1 MESMQMSC
9 NWLLN
14 RLWYFHTVE
23 YYYSV
28 IKKESTIDTCN
39 NIYYTKWEKPGT
51 KDYILY
57 VSTLEKVD
65 L

>member
-1 MESMQMSC
+1 MSC

-14 RLWYFHTVE
+14 RLWYIHTVE
-23 YYYSV
+23 YLLSN
-28 IKKESTIDTCN
+28 KKESSIDTCN

-51 KDYILY
+51 KGYILY
-57 VSTLEKVD
+57 DSNLEKVD